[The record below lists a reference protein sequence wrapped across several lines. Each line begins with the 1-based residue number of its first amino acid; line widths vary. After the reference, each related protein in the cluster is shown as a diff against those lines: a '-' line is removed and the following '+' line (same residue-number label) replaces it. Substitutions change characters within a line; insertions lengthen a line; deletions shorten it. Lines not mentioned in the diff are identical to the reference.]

1 MSEAETWFEFA
12 RTDLRV
18 AELALHDGLP
28 NQACFHAHQAVEKAL
43 KGFLLLRGRRVP
55 RTHSLLELGKLAQ
68 TLGFPAELVQRIRV
82 LDAYYLPTRY
92 PDALPRLSDLPSAQ
106 EAQEA
111 LEVAAR
117 VWQWVKTSGRG
128 SAVPVADS

>member
-18 AELALHDGLP
+18 AELAQQDGLP
-28 NQACFHAHQAVEKAL
+28 HQACFHAHQAVEKIL

-68 TLGFPAELVQRIRV
+68 ALGFPAELAQEIRV

-92 PDALPRLSDLPSAQ
+92 PDALPRLSDLPSAK
-106 EAQEA
+106 EAEEA
-111 LEVAAR
+111 LAIATR
-117 VWQWVKTSGRG
+117 VWQWVKSSGLGRDAPEG
-128 SAVPVADS
+128 GL